1 MMNQQKIETKE
12 FVGMTFIVAALAVV
26 FLIGTIV
33 ANASEVKETPVSA
46 RAQEVI
52 STIQGC
58 TITFEDGTT
67 IPAFSDEYTAALA
80 SVVSENNL
88 DLVSTHN
95 TLRYLDNEGKDVQEL
110 VKEMTQIL
118 NVSGMADSNIKTAE
132 NILASL

>member
-1 MMNQQKIETKE
+1 MMNQKIETKE
-12 FVGMTFIVAALAVV
+12 FVGITFIVAALAVV
-26 FLIGTIV
+26 FLIGSIV
-33 ANASEVKETPVSA
+33 ANASEAKETPVSA

-95 TLRYLDNEGKDVQEL
+95 TLRYLDNEGKGVEDL
-110 VKEMTQIL
+110 VKEMTQIM
-118 NVSGMADSNIKTAE
+118 NVTGMADNNIKTAE

>member
-1 MMNQQKIETKE
+1 MMNQKKIETKE

-95 TLRYLDNEGKDVQEL
+95 TLRYLDNEGKGVEDL
-110 VKEMTQIL
+110 VKEMTQIM
-118 NVSGMADSNIKTAE
+118 NTGMADSNIKTAE

>member
-1 MMNQQKIETKE
+1 MNKIETKE
-12 FVGMTFIVAALAVV
+12 IWGMGFVATALAVV
-26 FLIGTIV
+26 FLIGSVV
-33 ANASEVKETPVSA
+33 ANASEVKKTQVSA

-88 DLVSTHN
+88 DLVSAHN
-95 TLRYLDNEGKDVQEL
+95 SLRYLDNEGKDVQEL
-110 VKEMTQIL
+110 VKEMTQIM
-118 NVSGMADSNIKTAE
+118 NTGMADSNIKTAE

>member
-1 MMNQQKIETKE
+1 MNKERIEKRE
-12 FVGMTFIVAALAVV
+12 FVGVGLIATALAVV

-46 RAQEVI
+46 RAQQVI

-80 SVVSENNL
+80 SVVSENGL
-88 DLVSTHN
+88 DLVSAHN
-95 TLRYLDNEGKDVQEL
+95 ALRYLDSEGKDVEDL
-110 VKEMTQIL
+110 VKEMTQIM
-118 NVSGMADSNIKTAE
+118 NVTGMADSNIKTAE